1 MRDNLG
7 RFVPGSSG
15 NPKGRQSKDRETKYL
30 SVAQR
35 VCGFRE
41 WREIVLVA
49 VDQAKEGD
57 AQARRWLSE
66 YLIGKPVPIK
76 DTVGDEDVR
85 IHVTYDKQ
93 DPPLNIEWIDAES
106 ELQGRENQSGGL
118 VIDVNDVID

>member
-35 VCGFRE
+35 VSGFRE

-49 VDQAKEGD
+49 VDQAKEGGCASKALVVGVPD
-57 AQARRWLSE
+57 RQTSTNKGYRW
-66 YLIGKPVPIK
+66 G
-76 DTVGDEDVR
+76 
-85 IHVTYDKQ
+85 
-93 DPPLNIEWIDAES
+93 
-106 ELQGRENQSGGL
+106 
-118 VIDVNDVID
+118 